1 MARGPPP
8 GMPPRGFPPGMAPPG
23 MAPPG
28 AMPPGMPPGLP
39 PRGPPGAPPGMP
51 PRAGMPPPGM
61 PPGMQGAPPRRPPP
75 GFPPTSRGPPGA
87 PGMPPPRA
95 PPGPPDAA
103 PPSEALQATVSEP
116 VKFAPP
122 RGPPGVPPP
131 RGPPGVPPMGMMPR
145 GLPPRGPP
153 GGFPPTATA
162 ATPSTGGAL
171 AARFGKLTVKV
182 LRAFDLK
189 KLGMMDTA
197 DPYVKLTIG
206 TQNVQTKV
214 QEGGGKTPEFNEN
227 FDFNIA
233 TEKELVLEVWDQEKG
248 GQDRFMAQAKVEIVP
263 WLAKG
268 GFEGDIELRD
278 REGSPAGKLAIVA
291 KFTKP
296 EAGAAGPVKAPPMAP
311 PILSDP
317 NGKFTDKEILEAFQA
332 FDLDHNNYVGAAEIR
347 HVLINIGE
355 APTDEEVDEMIK
367 MVDKDGDGQ
376 VSFAEFYAMVT
387 KGKQPPPGLGVTAA
401 VPEKAAAPGGAVS
414 GAQAIQLRNQRK
426 VALEEFARDNGIKP
440 ESVKKA
446 YKRFQATDKDGSG
459 QIDYSEFCEVLQVD
473 PSPQCEKVFQ
483 LFDNDKTG
491 RIDVREFMIALSN
504 FTGAEKEEKL
514 KFAFL
519 VFDEDGNGVITR
531 QELMKILK
539 ANHMASNESEVS
551 RKADTIMSQGDKDGD
566 GVISFDE
573 FSVVSKKFPNILFP
587 AYTLGTAKDYKDSHV
602 NRMKRG
608 RVATRG
614 STRRALRRKN
624 VVVDEEDEDEA
635 EDASQGEEEEAE
647 EEEEEKT
654 PPPKLTRAQAKKQEA
669 EAKKNK
675 KSTQKKAKTKKET
688 DEDDEEQ
695 EEDEAEDDEDED
707 EEEEEEAD
715 VEERRRGVRG
725 RGGRKRQLRGS
736 KPPPRKKQKRKI
748 IDSEDEEE
756 ANEEEDEDDEEEEE
770 AEEGTEEDDDEDDE
784 EEEEEVEEVKPRTR
798 KMRKEE
804 SKTTPRGKTRAKTAP
819 TEKKAPPEKKQPMKR
834 RQAPKKIE
842 ESAESEDEN
851 DEEKEEQDDATSET
865 KEEKPS
871 SDPPSAA
878 ATPSSSPAKRKGLS
892 INTLMNDAD
901 EEDDQEEQE
910 DVDMTPASA
919 SASDTGTDA
928 DEVPDQHFRE
938 ALSGATTEPKLMEVL
953 TEACGR
959 LIRESKSPSRL
970 FAVALL
976 GAVKEDP
983 KRFSQ
988 PVVLKYLLRLLR
1000 SKHYAGMKDPS
1011 DHGKKPTAVTA
1022 LGSGHLSGSTEYFQ
1036 ISLPVLV
1043 TNLLVQVMK
1052 DVDEWPVDSVK
1063 VFLDDSLSSRVWVD
1077 HELSQLFVQNVK
1089 TVLETDGSEKQA
1101 TQPLVR
1107 KRFQGATVVQEMRDL
1122 ITHHVRSRLVELEK
1136 EKPGSIGGSSG
1147 IGGNHAV
1154 RNMIMTLADCA
1165 RPSERSIEQN
1175 RGALQVNEP
1184 QDIATV
1190 DLLLKLKLK
1199 STMFQLKVEA
1209 ITHLV
1214 CNNPVYLKR
1223 ALSIFIARERPNN
1236 MSRDVDNIKMLQ
1248 HIFRASRSM
1257 SASSILGS
1265 PDDLFYRRPIE
1276 HQGTLA
1282 SRELARVFREMASV
1296 TEVAPVLKTIVRK
1309 ILKQLTFE
1317 QVDIKALCVGILDN
1331 DGHWDALAG
1340 DARVLDYMGLVTGVV
1355 WLILLM
1361 RGAAVKSLQIQQSN
1375 ANNRQVSRANRL
1387 GPQKGKQSLGKSS
1400 LSSGH
1405 TSIGSGGGASGG
1417 HGPSGSGSGNG
1428 TGASSEGSK
1437 TVKISVWAKEE
1448 LQQALAFVQREAIV
1462 CCRDVLKHFGL
1473 NGDSP
1478 FEKMLYE
1485 SIVKKLLFL
1494 DIPSDVQP
1502 TEHDRTCFQST
1513 KEDIPVHEDSL
1524 ELLTSLYNSCRAI
1537 DRVEALRTL
1546 ETIVFRGAEAH
1557 MHREAL
1563 WRHHEEI
1570 WLLARVRTAVVTT
1583 QPRRSFGDR
1592 RPLMLFDANGLAR
1605 QPPPAILEHLRTLD
1619 HKFKLGMRLRQ
1630 SRKKDFLMEMVAG
1643 NDDKNAVQNAGAAAN
1658 SAWWIADIV
1667 CEDFDTV
1674 QYLPYGCLCQLLLLA
1689 VRPSSKN
1696 RSDSQA
1702 QVPLNQPAL
1711 AQIIPRLLTK
1721 LREYLA
1727 GGNDNSDVAPNVV
1740 LYYLECLNSP
1750 ELSTRRVAAHIL
1762 YLLTAPRSVEELSE
1776 EIHQV
1781 VGAESA
1787 QSFSWLR
1794 ELAKLPCYSSIRSKI
1809 FRSLENLLELEASIP
1824 SLRMS
1829 GAYGR
1834 LLAGRDLVA
1843 TLLLKD
1849 RDIFAITAEVIWR
1862 AIESQLEIAPQLK
1875 ATSGISFSDCKVFY
1889 VTDGAN
1895 TIREIKLPLAIIH
1908 GAIQVLCSP
1917 HAHTDPSTTASS
1929 DNNRTATCL
1938 ARLTQSLFPRAT
1950 SNAAIL
1956 SSTGLVAT
1964 KDSRLY
1970 PDQFLAKLAAAASST
1985 TSHLAL
1991 LLFVRS
1997 KCLRHVNS
2005 LSPGVLEKLKLLR
2018 EWLQERSRSKSN
2030 MVTDEEDEEALLLSE
2045 GFTAFK
2051 IQTSASSI
2059 TPSTGSFYTEPMEES
2074 ARKSTT
2080 SRLES
2085 TKTDLE
2091 VFKDAYFGHKG
2102 DGAAAVD
2109 SAPLLEGVV
2118 KELKRSSR
2126 TGSLPNV
2133 IAPED
2138 FVYAASQA
2146 VRRSCPKRDDS
2157 VTHSPADLWTLH
2169 MSLLHFAGS
2178 SCNSDAAAAQLAK
2191 ALLLVVGHLPTCSS
2205 AAHRKECSGFVR
2217 RALDNLSEGFA
2228 GSYSASVSFIRHLAQ
2243 VSTTEGLFVLEDLTV
2258 AFDVFTVL
2266 QLVVQFI
2273 DRTVARWKAQGVS
2286 LRLDA
2291 MALHSLVVLVKE
2303 VEVLQR
2309 LQKGKNA
2316 GKTTES
2322 CAIDLLASIA
2332 HDQADD
2338 TTMLNLLDPIMT
2350 VDPHLGNLGD
2360 VVAIHGDVKR
2370 ELIGALYFQNP
2381 KVVAGL
2387 LDMLNPDWESL
2398 VNFDLSGDQQ
2408 HELVIRDRR
2417 LLSQVDDILRD
2428 LTRDGSE
2435 VVERFRELTRC
2446 HPMLVLSRFP
2456 RQLMQH
2462 FGTVSLSQ
2470 LYLNTTFFQNI
2481 MCAMQIMRPHMR
2493 HRQSVLEPF
2502 CHFLFDILRV
2512 IADHHAVEFHQLVS
2526 HTWEFFYDAL
2536 ETDFDLAS
2544 ELIFSAPRVI
2554 LLDSIVNMY
2563 ESQPET
2569 VAFGEVMAQRHNE
2582 WSLRASLE
2590 SIRAGRKHHGATSQQ
2605 QQIEQ
2610 LLTRIESQELVS
2622 GTGKPL
2628 TERTDMTAVTQGLQA
2643 IDLLCVK
2650 TDQGASVVA
2659 LLRRCAAPV
2668 ASLLVTETVTKA
2680 VMATL
2685 CQTLLNLMKYDSV
2698 CVDDV
2703 MRQYVQCL
2711 RVVRPGLKEA
2721 AVNTVLEFLVF
2732 ADARQRRQIL
2742 QQLFDDPSEIAK
2754 SKLGVYLKSAAF
2766 RTTLLVASKT

>member
-1 MARGPPP
+1 
-8 GMPPRGFPPGMAPPG
+8 
-23 MAPPG
+23 
-28 AMPPGMPPGLP
+28 
-39 PRGPPGAPPGMP
+39 
-51 PRAGMPPPGM
+51 
-61 PPGMQGAPPRRPPP
+61 
-75 GFPPTSRGPPGA
+75 
-87 PGMPPPRA
+87 
-95 PPGPPDAA
+95 
-103 PPSEALQATVSEP
+103 
-116 VKFAPP
+116 
-122 RGPPGVPPP
+122 
-131 RGPPGVPPMGMMPR
+131 
-145 GLPPRGPP
+145 
-153 GGFPPTATA
+153 
-162 ATPSTGGAL
+162 
-171 AARFGKLTVKV
+171 
-182 LRAFDLK
+182 
-189 KLGMMDTA
+189 
-197 DPYVKLTIG
+197 
-206 TQNVQTKV
+206 
-214 QEGGGKTPEFNEN
+214 
-227 FDFNIA
+227 
-233 TEKELVLEVWDQEKG
+233 
-248 GQDRFMAQAKVEIVP
+248 
-263 WLAKG
+263 
-268 GFEGDIELRD
+268 
-278 REGSPAGKLAIVA
+278 
-291 KFTKP
+291 
-296 EAGAAGPVKAPPMAP
+296 
-311 PILSDP
+311 
-317 NGKFTDKEILEAFQA
+317 
-332 FDLDHNNYVGAAEIR
+332 
-347 HVLINIGE
+347 
-355 APTDEEVDEMIK
+355 
-367 MVDKDGDGQ
+367 
-376 VSFAEFYAMVT
+376 
-387 KGKQPPPGLGVTAA
+387 
-401 VPEKAAAPGGAVS
+401 
-414 GAQAIQLRNQRK
+414 
-426 VALEEFARDNGIKP
+426 
-440 ESVKKA
+440 
-446 YKRFQATDKDGSG
+446 
-459 QIDYSEFCEVLQVD
+459 
-473 PSPQCEKVFQ
+473 
-483 LFDNDKTG
+483 
-491 RIDVREFMIALSN
+491 
-504 FTGAEKEEKL
+504 
-514 KFAFL
+514 
-519 VFDEDGNGVITR
+519 
-531 QELMKILK
+531 
-539 ANHMASNESEVS
+539 
-551 RKADTIMSQGDKDGD
+551 
-566 GVISFDE
+566 
-573 FSVVSKKFPNILFP
+573 
-587 AYTLGTAKDYKDSHV
+587 
-602 NRMKRG
+602 MKRG

-635 EDASQGEEEEAE
+635 EDASQGEEEEEEAE

-707 EEEEEEAD
+707 EEEEAD

-756 ANEEEDEDDEEEEE
+756 ADEEEDEDDEEEEE

-1165 RPSERSIEQN
+1165 SIAQVRVFGAENMEAWLQNPSVKGQAKDLLNKIV
-1175 RGALQVNEP
+1175 ALCKSTSP

-1375 ANNRQVSRANRL
+1375 ANNRQGTGSTPLGSTGLKHGGTQAIPRRGSNPPLPVSRANRL

-1563 WRHHEEI
+1563 WRHHEDDLAAYAQNGGVLGIEVKNNQFVQN
-1570 WLLARVRTAVVTT
+1570 LLKLALWQGTDDKQEQEFCHSSRFWICCSILLIVGCFNPNTIGTFLWEEFPTLRGLMQMVITGRYTFPAISALDPLLLGNHRAAFPDLIQGNLQLREYEQQLLQLNQGDPSVT
-1583 QPRRSFGDR
+1583 GD
-1592 RPLMLFDANGLAR
+1592 PLMLFDANGLAR

-1824 SLRMS
+1824 SLRMCMKALNDFS
-1829 GAYGR
+1829 KHGNNAATEPGDIKKDEERNHPKKSAIEQSLLLAGAYGR

-1849 RDIFAITAEVIWR
+1849 RDIFAITVEVIWR

-1950 SNAAIL
+1950 SNAVIL

-1970 PDQFLAKLAAAASST
+1970 PDHFLAKLAAAASST
-1985 TSHLAL
+1985 TSHLCATAVRAMSMESLWNLLEQSALSEQCLEMAL
-1991 LLFVRS
+1991 LAAVETTKKNES
-1997 KCLRHVNS
+1997 KAVASLLAVTKAADISVAADTVLMELSAYDMINS

-2118 KELKRSSR
+2118 KELKRSSS

-2157 VTHSPADLWTLH
+2157 VTHSPADLWSLH

-2217 RALDNLSEGFA
+2217 RALDNLGEGFA

-2243 VSTTEGLFVLEDLTV
+2243 ASTTEGLFVLEDLTV

-2273 DRTVARWKAQGVS
+2273 DRTVAQWKAQGVS

-2350 VDPHLGNLGD
+2350 ADPHLGNLGD

-2628 TERTDMTAVTQGLQA
+2628 TERTDMTAVTQGLQT

>member
-1 MARGPPP
+1 
-8 GMPPRGFPPGMAPPG
+8 
-23 MAPPG
+23 
-28 AMPPGMPPGLP
+28 
-39 PRGPPGAPPGMP
+39 
-51 PRAGMPPPGM
+51 
-61 PPGMQGAPPRRPPP
+61 
-75 GFPPTSRGPPGA
+75 
-87 PGMPPPRA
+87 
-95 PPGPPDAA
+95 
-103 PPSEALQATVSEP
+103 
-116 VKFAPP
+116 
-122 RGPPGVPPP
+122 
-131 RGPPGVPPMGMMPR
+131 
-145 GLPPRGPP
+145 
-153 GGFPPTATA
+153 
-162 ATPSTGGAL
+162 
-171 AARFGKLTVKV
+171 
-182 LRAFDLK
+182 
-189 KLGMMDTA
+189 
-197 DPYVKLTIG
+197 
-206 TQNVQTKV
+206 
-214 QEGGGKTPEFNEN
+214 
-227 FDFNIA
+227 
-233 TEKELVLEVWDQEKG
+233 
-248 GQDRFMAQAKVEIVP
+248 
-263 WLAKG
+263 
-268 GFEGDIELRD
+268 
-278 REGSPAGKLAIVA
+278 
-291 KFTKP
+291 
-296 EAGAAGPVKAPPMAP
+296 
-311 PILSDP
+311 
-317 NGKFTDKEILEAFQA
+317 
-332 FDLDHNNYVGAAEIR
+332 
-347 HVLINIGE
+347 
-355 APTDEEVDEMIK
+355 
-367 MVDKDGDGQ
+367 
-376 VSFAEFYAMVT
+376 
-387 KGKQPPPGLGVTAA
+387 
-401 VPEKAAAPGGAVS
+401 
-414 GAQAIQLRNQRK
+414 
-426 VALEEFARDNGIKP
+426 
-440 ESVKKA
+440 
-446 YKRFQATDKDGSG
+446 
-459 QIDYSEFCEVLQVD
+459 
-473 PSPQCEKVFQ
+473 
-483 LFDNDKTG
+483 
-491 RIDVREFMIALSN
+491 
-504 FTGAEKEEKL
+504 
-514 KFAFL
+514 
-519 VFDEDGNGVITR
+519 
-531 QELMKILK
+531 
-539 ANHMASNESEVS
+539 
-551 RKADTIMSQGDKDGD
+551 
-566 GVISFDE
+566 
-573 FSVVSKKFPNILFP
+573 
-587 AYTLGTAKDYKDSHV
+587 
-602 NRMKRG
+602 MKRG

-715 VEERRRGVRG
+715 VEERRRG
-725 RGGRKRQLRGS
+725 
-736 KPPPRKKQKRKI
+736 
-748 IDSEDEEE
+748 
-756 ANEEEDEDDEEEEE
+756 
-770 AEEGTEEDDDEDDE
+770 
-784 EEEEEVEEVKPRTR
+784 
-798 KMRKEE
+798 
-804 SKTTPRGKTRAKTAP
+804 TAP

-910 DVDMTPASA
+910 DVDMTPASV

-1165 RPSERSIEQN
+1165 SIAQVRVFGAENMEAWLQNPSVKGQAKDLLNKIV
-1175 RGALQVNEP
+1175 ALCKSTSP

-1375 ANNRQVSRANRL
+1375 ANNRQGTGSTPLGSTGLKHGGTQAIPRRGSNPPLPVSRANRL

-1563 WRHHEEI
+1563 WRHHEDDLAAYAQNGGVLGIEVKNNQFVQN
-1570 WLLARVRTAVVTT
+1570 LLKLALLLTKVLLKWQGTDDKQEQEFCHSSRFWICCSILLIVGCFNPNTIGTFLWEEFPTLRGLMQMVITGRYTFPAISALDPLLLGNHRAAFPDLIQGNLQLREYEQQLLQLNQGDPSVT
-1583 QPRRSFGDR
+1583 GD
-1592 RPLMLFDANGLAR
+1592 PLMLFDANGLAR

-1824 SLRMS
+1824 SLRMCMKALNDFS
-1829 GAYGR
+1829 KHGNNAATEPGDIKKDEERNHPKKSAIEQSLLLAGAYGR

-1849 RDIFAITAEVIWR
+1849 RDIFAITVEVIWR

-1950 SNAAIL
+1950 SNAVIL

-1970 PDQFLAKLAAAASST
+1970 PDHFLAKLAAAASST
-1985 TSHLAL
+1985 TSHLCATAVRAMSMESLWNLLEQSALSEQCLEMAL
-1991 LLFVRS
+1991 LAAVETTKKNES
-1997 KCLRHVNS
+1997 KAVASLLAVTKAADISVAADTVLMELSAYDMINS

-2118 KELKRSSR
+2118 KELKRSSS

-2157 VTHSPADLWTLH
+2157 VTHSPADLWSLH

-2217 RALDNLSEGFA
+2217 RALDNLGEGFA

-2243 VSTTEGLFVLEDLTV
+2243 ASTTEGLFVLEDLTV

-2273 DRTVARWKAQGVS
+2273 DRTVAQWKAQGVS

-2350 VDPHLGNLGD
+2350 ADPHLGNLGD

-2470 LYLNTTFFQNI
+2470 LYLNTTFFQN
-2481 MCAMQIMRPHMR
+2481 IMRPHMR

-2628 TERTDMTAVTQGLQA
+2628 TERTDMTAVTQGLQT

>member
-1 MARGPPP
+1 
-8 GMPPRGFPPGMAPPG
+8 
-23 MAPPG
+23 
-28 AMPPGMPPGLP
+28 
-39 PRGPPGAPPGMP
+39 
-51 PRAGMPPPGM
+51 
-61 PPGMQGAPPRRPPP
+61 
-75 GFPPTSRGPPGA
+75 
-87 PGMPPPRA
+87 
-95 PPGPPDAA
+95 
-103 PPSEALQATVSEP
+103 
-116 VKFAPP
+116 
-122 RGPPGVPPP
+122 
-131 RGPPGVPPMGMMPR
+131 
-145 GLPPRGPP
+145 
-153 GGFPPTATA
+153 
-162 ATPSTGGAL
+162 
-171 AARFGKLTVKV
+171 
-182 LRAFDLK
+182 
-189 KLGMMDTA
+189 
-197 DPYVKLTIG
+197 
-206 TQNVQTKV
+206 
-214 QEGGGKTPEFNEN
+214 
-227 FDFNIA
+227 
-233 TEKELVLEVWDQEKG
+233 
-248 GQDRFMAQAKVEIVP
+248 
-263 WLAKG
+263 
-268 GFEGDIELRD
+268 
-278 REGSPAGKLAIVA
+278 
-291 KFTKP
+291 
-296 EAGAAGPVKAPPMAP
+296 
-311 PILSDP
+311 
-317 NGKFTDKEILEAFQA
+317 
-332 FDLDHNNYVGAAEIR
+332 
-347 HVLINIGE
+347 
-355 APTDEEVDEMIK
+355 
-367 MVDKDGDGQ
+367 
-376 VSFAEFYAMVT
+376 
-387 KGKQPPPGLGVTAA
+387 
-401 VPEKAAAPGGAVS
+401 
-414 GAQAIQLRNQRK
+414 
-426 VALEEFARDNGIKP
+426 
-440 ESVKKA
+440 
-446 YKRFQATDKDGSG
+446 
-459 QIDYSEFCEVLQVD
+459 
-473 PSPQCEKVFQ
+473 
-483 LFDNDKTG
+483 
-491 RIDVREFMIALSN
+491 
-504 FTGAEKEEKL
+504 
-514 KFAFL
+514 
-519 VFDEDGNGVITR
+519 
-531 QELMKILK
+531 
-539 ANHMASNESEVS
+539 
-551 RKADTIMSQGDKDGD
+551 
-566 GVISFDE
+566 
-573 FSVVSKKFPNILFP
+573 
-587 AYTLGTAKDYKDSHV
+587 
-602 NRMKRG
+602 MKRG

-624 VVVDEEDEDEA
+624 VVMDEEDEEEA
-635 EDASQGEEEEAE
+635 ADASQGEEEEDEEEVDE
-647 EEEEEKT
+647 EEEQKT
-654 PPPKLTRAQAKKQEA
+654 PPPKLTRAQAKKREA
-669 EAKKNK
+669 EANKNK
-675 KSTQKKAKTKKET
+675 KSAQKKSKKDKTEVEEEDAEAEAEEEEG
-688 DEDDEEQ
+688 DEDD
-695 EEDEAEDDEDED
+695 DD
-707 EEEEEEAD
+707 EEEAD
-715 VEERRRGVRG
+715 TEERRRGARG
-725 RGGRKRQLRGS
+725 RGGGRRQLRGS

-756 ANEEEDEDDEEEEE
+756 AEEEDDEDEDEEEEEEEEEE
-770 AEEGTEEDDDEDDE
+770 AEEGTEEDDDG
-784 EEEEEVEEVKPRTR
+784 EEEEEVQEAKPRTR
-798 KMRKEE
+798 NMRKEE
-804 SKTTPRGKTRAKTAP
+804 SKTTPRGKTRAAKIAAGG
-819 TEKKAPPEKKQPMKR
+819 KKAPPEKKPVKR

-842 ESAESEDEN
+842 ESAESE
-851 DEEKEEQDDATSET
+851 EEKEEEDQDDAKSET
-865 KEEKPS
+865 KDEKPS

-892 INTLMNDAD
+892 IDTLMNDAD
-901 EEDDQEEQE
+901 EEDEQEEQD
-910 DVDMTPASA
+910 DVEMTPASA
-919 SASDTGTDA
+919 SASDAGADA
-928 DEVPDQHFRE
+928 DEVPDRHFGE
-938 ALSGATTEPKLMEVL
+938 ALSRATTEPKLMEVL

-959 LIRESKSPSRL
+959 LIRENRPPSRL
-970 FAVALL
+970 FAVSLL
-976 GAVKEDP
+976 ATVAEDP

-1000 SKHYAGMKDPS
+1000 SKHYIGMKDPS
-1011 DHGKKPTAVTA
+1011 DHGKKPSAVTA
-1022 LGSGHLSGSTEYFQ
+1022 LGSGHALASTEYYQ

-1043 TNLLVQVMK
+1043 TNLLVQIMK
-1052 DVDEWPVDSVK
+1052 EVDEWPVDSVK
-1063 VFLDDSLSSRVWVD
+1063 VFLDDSLSARVWVD
-1077 HELSQLFVQNVK
+1077 HELSRLFVQNVK
-1089 TVLETDGSEKQA
+1089 TVLETEGTEKQS

-1107 KRFQGATVVQEMRDL
+1107 KRFQGSAVVQEMRDL
-1122 ITHHVRSRLVELEK
+1122 ITNHIRSRLVELEK
-1136 EKPGSIGGSSG
+1136 EKPGNTGGPSG

-1165 RPSERSIEQN
+1165 SIAQVRVFGAENMEAWLQNPSVKGQAKDLLNKIV
-1175 RGALQVNEP
+1175 ALCKSTSS

-1223 ALSIFIARERPNN
+1223 ALAMFIARERPNN

-1257 SASSILGS
+1257 SAPSILGS
-1265 PDDLFYRRPIE
+1265 SDDLFYRRPIE

-1296 TEVAPVLKTIVRK
+1296 SDVAPVLKTIVRK

-1331 DGHWDALAG
+1331 DGHYDALAG

-1361 RGAAVKSLQIQQSN
+1361 RGAAVKSLQLQQSN
-1375 ANNRQVSRANRL
+1375 ATNRQGTGSTPLGSTGLKHGGTQAIPRRGSNPPLPVSRANRL
-1387 GPQKGKQSLGKSS
+1387 GPPKGKQVLGKSS
-1400 LSSGH
+1400 LSSSH
-1405 TSIGSGGGASGG
+1405 TAIGGGSTAAA
-1417 HGPSGSGSGNG
+1417 SGSGSGNSN
-1428 TGASSEGSK
+1428 TALTEGSK

-1448 LQQALAFVQREAIV
+1448 LQQALASVQREAIV

-1524 ELLTSLYNSCRAI
+1524 ELLTGLYNSCRAI

-1563 WRHHEEI
+1563 WRQHEDDLAAYAQNGGVLGIEVKNNQFVQH
-1570 WLLARVRTAVVTT
+1570 LLKLALWQGTGDKQEQEFCHSSRFWICCSILLIVGCFNPNTIGTFLWEELPTLRGLMQMVITGRYTFPAISAPDPLLLGKHKSAFPDLIQGNLQLRDYEQQLLQLNQGDPSVT
-1583 QPRRSFGDR
+1583 GD
-1592 RPLMLFDANGLAR
+1592 PLMLFDVNGLAR

-1619 HKFKLGMRLRQ
+1619 RKFKLGMRLRQ

-1643 NDDKNAVQNAGAAAN
+1643 NDDKNAVQNVSAAAN

-1667 CEDFDTV
+1667 CEDLDTV

-1689 VRPSSKN
+1689 VRPNNTIN

-1727 GGNDNSDVAPNVV
+1727 GGNDKSEVASNVV

-1776 EIHQV
+1776 ELHQV
-1781 VGAESA
+1781 VVSSGAPST

-1794 ELAKLPCYSSIRSKI
+1794 ELAKLPCYSSVRSKI

-1824 SLRMS
+1824 SLRMCMKALYDFS
-1829 GAYGR
+1829 KDGSNAAYEVGDIKKDEDDNHPQKSAIEQSLLLAGAYGR

-1849 RDIFAITAEVIWR
+1849 LDIFAVTVEVIWR

-1917 HAHTDPSTTASS
+1917 HAHTDPSTTGSS
-1929 DNNRTATCL
+1929 DEKTATCL
-1938 ARLTQSLFPRAT
+1938 ARITQSLLPKAT

-1956 SSTGLVAT
+1956 SSTGLIAT

-1970 PDQFLAKLAAAASST
+1970 PDHLLTKLAAAASPT
-1985 TSHLAL
+1985 TAHLCATAVRAMSMESLWNLLEQSALSEQCLEMAL
-1991 LLFVRS
+1991 LSAVEATKKNES
-1997 KCLRHVNS
+1997 KAVSS
-2005 LSPGVLEKLKLLR
+2005 LVAVTKASDISIAADTVLMQLSAYDLVPNLSSAVSEKLKLLR
-2018 EWLQERSRSKSN
+2018 EWLQERSGSN
-2030 MVTDEEDEEALLLSE
+2030 SSMTTDADDEEALLLSE
-2045 GFTAFK
+2045 GFTSFK
-2051 IQTSASSI
+2051 IQTSKASS
-2059 TPSTGSFYTEPMEES
+2059 TATMGSFYTEPMEEPPKTS
-2074 ARKSTT
+2074 VGSTT
-2080 SRLES
+2080 ES
-2085 TKTDLE
+2085 TRTDLE
-2091 VFKDAYFGHKG
+2091 VFKDVYAGTSQVKD
-2102 DGAAAVD
+2102 DGTATI
-2109 SAPLLEGVV
+2109 PLLDDVV
-2118 KELKRSSR
+2118 KELKRSSS

-2146 VRRSCPKRDDS
+2146 VDRSCPNSGDS
-2157 VTHSPADLWTLH
+2157 SSHSPADLWTLH
-2169 MSLLHFAGS
+2169 MSLLHFAR
-2178 SCNSDAAAAQLAK
+2178 SCCTSAAAAAELAK
-2191 ALLLVVGHLPTCSS
+2191 ALLLVVSHLPTCSS
-2205 AAHRKECSGFVR
+2205 ATHRKECSGFVR
-2217 RALDNLSEGFA
+2217 RALENLGEGFA
-2228 GSYSASVSFIRHLAQ
+2228 GSYSACVSFVRHLVQA
-2243 VSTTEGLFVLEDLTV
+2243 SSTEGLFLLDDRTIALDVYTVLE
-2258 AFDVFTVL
+2258 
-2266 QLVVQFI
+2266 LVVQFI
-2273 DRTVARWKAQGVS
+2273 ERSVARWKAKNVS

-2303 VEVLQR
+2303 VEVLKRTQ
-2309 LQKGKNA
+2309 GINA
-2316 GKTTES
+2316 EKATGSSAT
-2322 CAIDLLASIA
+2322 DLLTSIA

-2350 VDPHLGNLGD
+2350 ADPHLGNLGD

-2387 LDMLNPDWESL
+2387 LDTLNPNWESL
-2398 VNFDLSGDQQ
+2398 VNFDLHGDQ
-2408 HELVIRDRR
+2408 HELAIRDRD

-2428 LTRDGSE
+2428 LTRDNSE

-2481 MCAMQIMRPHMR
+2481 LSAMQIIRPHMR
-2493 HRQSVLEPF
+2493 HRPSVLEPF
-2502 CHFLFDILRV
+2502 CHFLFEILRV

-2536 ETDFDLAS
+2536 EADFDFAS
-2544 ELIFSAPRVI
+2544 ELVFSAPRVI
-2554 LLDSIVNMY
+2554 LLESIVAMY
-2563 ESQPET
+2563 ESQPES

-2582 WSLRASLE
+2582 WSLRTTLE
-2590 SIRAGRKHHGATSQQ
+2590 SIRTGRKHHGASSQQ
-2605 QQIEQ
+2605 QQVEQ
-2610 LLTRIESQELVS
+2610 LLSRIESQELAS
-2622 GTGKPL
+2622 TTGKPL
-2628 TERTDMTAVTQGLQA
+2628 TERTDMSAVTQGLQA
-2643 IDLLCVK
+2643 IDSLCAK

-2668 ASLLVTETVTKA
+2668 ASLLATETVTKA

-2703 MRQYVQCL
+2703 MRHYVQCL

-2721 AVNTVLEFLVF
+2721 AVNTVLDFLVF

>member
-1 MARGPPP
+1 
-8 GMPPRGFPPGMAPPG
+8 
-23 MAPPG
+23 
-28 AMPPGMPPGLP
+28 
-39 PRGPPGAPPGMP
+39 
-51 PRAGMPPPGM
+51 
-61 PPGMQGAPPRRPPP
+61 
-75 GFPPTSRGPPGA
+75 
-87 PGMPPPRA
+87 
-95 PPGPPDAA
+95 
-103 PPSEALQATVSEP
+103 
-116 VKFAPP
+116 
-122 RGPPGVPPP
+122 
-131 RGPPGVPPMGMMPR
+131 
-145 GLPPRGPP
+145 
-153 GGFPPTATA
+153 
-162 ATPSTGGAL
+162 
-171 AARFGKLTVKV
+171 
-182 LRAFDLK
+182 
-189 KLGMMDTA
+189 
-197 DPYVKLTIG
+197 
-206 TQNVQTKV
+206 
-214 QEGGGKTPEFNEN
+214 
-227 FDFNIA
+227 
-233 TEKELVLEVWDQEKG
+233 
-248 GQDRFMAQAKVEIVP
+248 
-263 WLAKG
+263 
-268 GFEGDIELRD
+268 
-278 REGSPAGKLAIVA
+278 
-291 KFTKP
+291 
-296 EAGAAGPVKAPPMAP
+296 
-311 PILSDP
+311 
-317 NGKFTDKEILEAFQA
+317 
-332 FDLDHNNYVGAAEIR
+332 
-347 HVLINIGE
+347 
-355 APTDEEVDEMIK
+355 
-367 MVDKDGDGQ
+367 
-376 VSFAEFYAMVT
+376 
-387 KGKQPPPGLGVTAA
+387 
-401 VPEKAAAPGGAVS
+401 
-414 GAQAIQLRNQRK
+414 
-426 VALEEFARDNGIKP
+426 
-440 ESVKKA
+440 
-446 YKRFQATDKDGSG
+446 
-459 QIDYSEFCEVLQVD
+459 
-473 PSPQCEKVFQ
+473 
-483 LFDNDKTG
+483 
-491 RIDVREFMIALSN
+491 
-504 FTGAEKEEKL
+504 
-514 KFAFL
+514 
-519 VFDEDGNGVITR
+519 
-531 QELMKILK
+531 
-539 ANHMASNESEVS
+539 
-551 RKADTIMSQGDKDGD
+551 
-566 GVISFDE
+566 
-573 FSVVSKKFPNILFP
+573 
-587 AYTLGTAKDYKDSHV
+587 
-602 NRMKRG
+602 MKRG

-635 EDASQGEEEEAE
+635 EDASQGEEEEEEAE

-695 EEDEAEDDEDED
+695 EEDESEDDEDED

-715 VEERRRGVRG
+715 VEERRRG
-725 RGGRKRQLRGS
+725 
-736 KPPPRKKQKRKI
+736 
-748 IDSEDEEE
+748 
-756 ANEEEDEDDEEEEE
+756 
-770 AEEGTEEDDDEDDE
+770 
-784 EEEEEVEEVKPRTR
+784 
-798 KMRKEE
+798 
-804 SKTTPRGKTRAKTAP
+804 TAP

-842 ESAESEDEN
+842 ESAGSEDEN

-878 ATPSSSPAKRKGLS
+878 NTPSSSPAKRKGLS

-901 EEDDQEEQE
+901 EENDQEEQE

-919 SASDTGTDA
+919 SASDAGTDA

-938 ALSGATTEPKLMEVL
+938 ELSGATTEPKLMEVL

-1052 DVDEWPVDSVK
+1052 DVAEWPVDSVK

-1107 KRFQGATVVQEMRDL
+1107 KRFQGATVVQAMRDL

-1165 RPSERSIEQN
+1165 SIAQVRVFGAENMEAWLQNPSVKGQAKDLLNKIV
-1175 RGALQVNEP
+1175 ALCKSTSS

-1223 ALSIFIARERPNN
+1223 ALSMFIARERPNN

-1375 ANNRQVSRANRL
+1375 ANNRQGTGSTPLGSTGLKHGGTQAIPRRGSNPPLPVSRANRL

-1537 DRVEALRTL
+1537 DRVEALLTL

-1563 WRHHEEI
+1563 WRHHEDDLAAYAQNGGVLGIEVKNNQFVQN
-1570 WLLARVRTAVVTT
+1570 LLKLALLLTEVLLKWQGTDDKQEQEFCHSSRFWICCSILLIVGCFNPNTIGTFLWEEFPTLRGLMQMVITGRYTFPAISALDPLLLGKHRAAFPDLIQGNLQLREYEQQLLQLNQGDPSVT
-1583 QPRRSFGDR
+1583 GD
-1592 RPLMLFDANGLAR
+1592 PLMLFDANGLAR

-1809 FRSLENLLELEASIP
+1809 FCSLENLLELEASIP
-1824 SLRMS
+1824 SLRMCMKALYDFS
-1829 GAYGR
+1829 KHGNNAATEPGDIKRDEEGNHPNKSAIEQSLLLAGAYGR

-1849 RDIFAITAEVIWR
+1849 RDIFAITVEVIWR

-1917 HAHTDPSTTASS
+1917 HAHTDSSTTASS

-1985 TSHLAL
+1985 TSHLCATAVRAMSMESLWNLLEQSALSEQCLEMAL
-1991 LLFVRS
+1991 LAAVETTKKNES
-1997 KCLRHVNS
+1997 KAVASLLAVTKAADISVAADTVLMQLSAYDMVNS

-2217 RALDNLSEGFA
+2217 RALDNLGEGFA

-2243 VSTTEGLFVLEDLTV
+2243 ASTTEGLFVLEDLTV

-2350 VDPHLGNLGD
+2350 ADPHLGNLGD

-2481 MCAMQIMRPHMR
+2481 MRPHMR

-2502 CHFLFDILRV
+2502 CHVLFDILRV

>member
-1 MARGPPP
+1 
-8 GMPPRGFPPGMAPPG
+8 
-23 MAPPG
+23 
-28 AMPPGMPPGLP
+28 
-39 PRGPPGAPPGMP
+39 
-51 PRAGMPPPGM
+51 
-61 PPGMQGAPPRRPPP
+61 
-75 GFPPTSRGPPGA
+75 
-87 PGMPPPRA
+87 
-95 PPGPPDAA
+95 
-103 PPSEALQATVSEP
+103 
-116 VKFAPP
+116 
-122 RGPPGVPPP
+122 
-131 RGPPGVPPMGMMPR
+131 
-145 GLPPRGPP
+145 
-153 GGFPPTATA
+153 
-162 ATPSTGGAL
+162 
-171 AARFGKLTVKV
+171 
-182 LRAFDLK
+182 
-189 KLGMMDTA
+189 
-197 DPYVKLTIG
+197 
-206 TQNVQTKV
+206 
-214 QEGGGKTPEFNEN
+214 
-227 FDFNIA
+227 
-233 TEKELVLEVWDQEKG
+233 
-248 GQDRFMAQAKVEIVP
+248 
-263 WLAKG
+263 
-268 GFEGDIELRD
+268 
-278 REGSPAGKLAIVA
+278 
-291 KFTKP
+291 
-296 EAGAAGPVKAPPMAP
+296 
-311 PILSDP
+311 
-317 NGKFTDKEILEAFQA
+317 
-332 FDLDHNNYVGAAEIR
+332 
-347 HVLINIGE
+347 
-355 APTDEEVDEMIK
+355 
-367 MVDKDGDGQ
+367 
-376 VSFAEFYAMVT
+376 
-387 KGKQPPPGLGVTAA
+387 
-401 VPEKAAAPGGAVS
+401 
-414 GAQAIQLRNQRK
+414 
-426 VALEEFARDNGIKP
+426 
-440 ESVKKA
+440 
-446 YKRFQATDKDGSG
+446 
-459 QIDYSEFCEVLQVD
+459 
-473 PSPQCEKVFQ
+473 
-483 LFDNDKTG
+483 
-491 RIDVREFMIALSN
+491 
-504 FTGAEKEEKL
+504 
-514 KFAFL
+514 
-519 VFDEDGNGVITR
+519 
-531 QELMKILK
+531 
-539 ANHMASNESEVS
+539 
-551 RKADTIMSQGDKDGD
+551 
-566 GVISFDE
+566 
-573 FSVVSKKFPNILFP
+573 
-587 AYTLGTAKDYKDSHV
+587 
-602 NRMKRG
+602 MKRG

-624 VVVDEEDEDEA
+624 VVVDEEDEA

-756 ANEEEDEDDEEEEE
+756 ADEEEDEDEDDEEEEE
-770 AEEGTEEDDDEDDE
+770 AEEGTEEDDE

-851 DEEKEEQDDATSET
+851 EEEKEKQDDATSET

-878 ATPSSSPAKRKGLS
+878 NTPSSSPAKRKGLS

-919 SASDTGTDA
+919 SASDAGTDA

-1052 DVDEWPVDSVK
+1052 DVAEWPVDSVK

-1165 RPSERSIEQN
+1165 SIAQVRVFGAENMEAWLQNPSVKGQAKDLLNKIV
-1175 RGALQVNEP
+1175 ALCKSTSS
-1184 QDIATV
+1184 QDITAV

-1214 CNNPVYLKR
+1214 CNNSVYLKR
-1223 ALSIFIARERPNN
+1223 ALSMFIARERPNN

-1265 PDDLFYRRPIE
+1265 PEDLFYRRPIE

-1375 ANNRQVSRANRL
+1375 ANNRQGTGSTPLGSTGLKHGGTQAIPRRGSNPPLPVSRANRL

-1524 ELLTSLYNSCRAI
+1524 ELLTSLYNSCRTI

-1563 WRHHEEI
+1563 WRHHEDDLAAYAQNGGVLGIEVKNNQFVQN
-1570 WLLARVRTAVVTT
+1570 LLKLALWQGTDDKQEQEFCHSSRFWICCSILLIVGCFNPNTIGTFLWEEFPTLRGLMQMVITGRYTFPAISALDPLLLGNHRAAFPDLIQGNLQLREYEQQLLQLNQGDSSVT
-1583 QPRRSFGDR
+1583 GD
-1592 RPLMLFDANGLAR
+1592 PLMLFDANGLAR

-1643 NDDKNAVQNAGAAAN
+1643 NDDENAVQNAGAAAN

-1787 QSFSWLR
+1787 QSFSLLR

-1809 FRSLENLLELEASIP
+1809 FRSLENLLELEASIS
-1824 SLRMS
+1824 SLRMCMKALYDFS
-1829 GAYGR
+1829 KHGNNAATEPGDIKKDEERNHPKKSAIEQSLLLAGAYGR

-1849 RDIFAITAEVIWR
+1849 RDIFAITVEVIWR

-1985 TSHLAL
+1985 TSHLCATAVRAMSMESLWNLLEQSALSEQCLEMAL
-1991 LLFVRS
+1991 LAAVETTKKNES
-1997 KCLRHVNS
+1997 KAVASLLAVTKAADISVAADTVLMQLSAYDMVNS

-2217 RALDNLSEGFA
+2217 RALDNLGEGFA

-2243 VSTTEGLFVLEDLTV
+2243 ASTTKGLFVLEDLTV
-2258 AFDVFTVL
+2258 VFDVFTVL

-2273 DRTVARWKAQGVS
+2273 DCTVARWKAQGVS

-2338 TTMLNLLDPIMT
+2338 TTMLNLLDPIT
-2350 VDPHLGNLGD
+2350 TADPHLGNLGD
-2360 VVAIHGDVKR
+2360 IVAIHGDVKR

-2536 ETDFDLAS
+2536 ETDVDLAS

-2628 TERTDMTAVTQGLQA
+2628 TERTDMAAVTQGLQA

>member
-1 MARGPPP
+1 
-8 GMPPRGFPPGMAPPG
+8 
-23 MAPPG
+23 
-28 AMPPGMPPGLP
+28 
-39 PRGPPGAPPGMP
+39 
-51 PRAGMPPPGM
+51 
-61 PPGMQGAPPRRPPP
+61 
-75 GFPPTSRGPPGA
+75 
-87 PGMPPPRA
+87 
-95 PPGPPDAA
+95 
-103 PPSEALQATVSEP
+103 
-116 VKFAPP
+116 
-122 RGPPGVPPP
+122 
-131 RGPPGVPPMGMMPR
+131 
-145 GLPPRGPP
+145 
-153 GGFPPTATA
+153 
-162 ATPSTGGAL
+162 
-171 AARFGKLTVKV
+171 
-182 LRAFDLK
+182 
-189 KLGMMDTA
+189 
-197 DPYVKLTIG
+197 
-206 TQNVQTKV
+206 
-214 QEGGGKTPEFNEN
+214 
-227 FDFNIA
+227 
-233 TEKELVLEVWDQEKG
+233 
-248 GQDRFMAQAKVEIVP
+248 
-263 WLAKG
+263 
-268 GFEGDIELRD
+268 
-278 REGSPAGKLAIVA
+278 
-291 KFTKP
+291 
-296 EAGAAGPVKAPPMAP
+296 
-311 PILSDP
+311 
-317 NGKFTDKEILEAFQA
+317 
-332 FDLDHNNYVGAAEIR
+332 
-347 HVLINIGE
+347 
-355 APTDEEVDEMIK
+355 
-367 MVDKDGDGQ
+367 
-376 VSFAEFYAMVT
+376 
-387 KGKQPPPGLGVTAA
+387 
-401 VPEKAAAPGGAVS
+401 
-414 GAQAIQLRNQRK
+414 
-426 VALEEFARDNGIKP
+426 
-440 ESVKKA
+440 
-446 YKRFQATDKDGSG
+446 
-459 QIDYSEFCEVLQVD
+459 
-473 PSPQCEKVFQ
+473 
-483 LFDNDKTG
+483 
-491 RIDVREFMIALSN
+491 
-504 FTGAEKEEKL
+504 
-514 KFAFL
+514 
-519 VFDEDGNGVITR
+519 
-531 QELMKILK
+531 
-539 ANHMASNESEVS
+539 
-551 RKADTIMSQGDKDGD
+551 
-566 GVISFDE
+566 
-573 FSVVSKKFPNILFP
+573 
-587 AYTLGTAKDYKDSHV
+587 
-602 NRMKRG
+602 MKRG

-635 EDASQGEEEEAE
+635 EDASQGEEEEEEAE

-756 ANEEEDEDDEEEEE
+756 ADEEEDEDDEEEEE

-1165 RPSERSIEQN
+1165 SIAQVRVFGAENMEAWLQNPSVKGQAKDLLNKIV
-1175 RGALQVNEP
+1175 ALCKSTSP

-1375 ANNRQVSRANRL
+1375 ANNRQGTGSTPLGSTGLKHGGTQAIPRRGSNPPLPVSRANRL

-1563 WRHHEEI
+1563 WRHHEDDLAAYAQNGGVLGIEVKNNQFVQN
-1570 WLLARVRTAVVTT
+1570 LLKLALWQGTDDKQEQEFCHSSRFWICCSILLIVGCFNPNTIGTFLWEEFPTLRGLMQMVITGRYTFPAISALDPLLLGNHRAAFPDLIQGNLQLREYEQQLLQLNQGDPSVT
-1583 QPRRSFGDR
+1583 GD
-1592 RPLMLFDANGLAR
+1592 PLMLFDANGLAR

-1824 SLRMS
+1824 SLRMCMKALNDFS
-1829 GAYGR
+1829 KHGNNAATEPGDIKKDEERNHPKKSAIEQSLLLAGAYGR

-1849 RDIFAITAEVIWR
+1849 RDIFAITVEVIWR

-1950 SNAAIL
+1950 SNAVIL

-1970 PDQFLAKLAAAASST
+1970 PDHFLAKLAAAASST
-1985 TSHLAL
+1985 TSHLCATAVRAMSMESLWNLLEQSALSEQCLEMAL
-1991 LLFVRS
+1991 LAAVETTKKNES
-1997 KCLRHVNS
+1997 KAVASLLAVTKAADISVAADTVLMELSAYDMINS

-2118 KELKRSSR
+2118 KELKRSSS

-2157 VTHSPADLWTLH
+2157 VTHSPADLWSLH

-2217 RALDNLSEGFA
+2217 RALDNLGEGFA

-2243 VSTTEGLFVLEDLTV
+2243 ASTTEGLFVLEDLTV

-2273 DRTVARWKAQGVS
+2273 DRTVAQWKAQGVS

-2350 VDPHLGNLGD
+2350 ADPHLGNLGD

-2628 TERTDMTAVTQGLQA
+2628 TERTDMTAVTQGLQT

>member
-1 MARGPPP
+1 
-8 GMPPRGFPPGMAPPG
+8 
-23 MAPPG
+23 
-28 AMPPGMPPGLP
+28 
-39 PRGPPGAPPGMP
+39 
-51 PRAGMPPPGM
+51 
-61 PPGMQGAPPRRPPP
+61 
-75 GFPPTSRGPPGA
+75 
-87 PGMPPPRA
+87 
-95 PPGPPDAA
+95 
-103 PPSEALQATVSEP
+103 
-116 VKFAPP
+116 
-122 RGPPGVPPP
+122 
-131 RGPPGVPPMGMMPR
+131 
-145 GLPPRGPP
+145 
-153 GGFPPTATA
+153 
-162 ATPSTGGAL
+162 
-171 AARFGKLTVKV
+171 
-182 LRAFDLK
+182 
-189 KLGMMDTA
+189 
-197 DPYVKLTIG
+197 
-206 TQNVQTKV
+206 
-214 QEGGGKTPEFNEN
+214 
-227 FDFNIA
+227 
-233 TEKELVLEVWDQEKG
+233 
-248 GQDRFMAQAKVEIVP
+248 
-263 WLAKG
+263 
-268 GFEGDIELRD
+268 
-278 REGSPAGKLAIVA
+278 
-291 KFTKP
+291 
-296 EAGAAGPVKAPPMAP
+296 
-311 PILSDP
+311 
-317 NGKFTDKEILEAFQA
+317 
-332 FDLDHNNYVGAAEIR
+332 
-347 HVLINIGE
+347 
-355 APTDEEVDEMIK
+355 
-367 MVDKDGDGQ
+367 
-376 VSFAEFYAMVT
+376 
-387 KGKQPPPGLGVTAA
+387 
-401 VPEKAAAPGGAVS
+401 
-414 GAQAIQLRNQRK
+414 
-426 VALEEFARDNGIKP
+426 
-440 ESVKKA
+440 
-446 YKRFQATDKDGSG
+446 
-459 QIDYSEFCEVLQVD
+459 
-473 PSPQCEKVFQ
+473 
-483 LFDNDKTG
+483 
-491 RIDVREFMIALSN
+491 
-504 FTGAEKEEKL
+504 
-514 KFAFL
+514 
-519 VFDEDGNGVITR
+519 
-531 QELMKILK
+531 
-539 ANHMASNESEVS
+539 
-551 RKADTIMSQGDKDGD
+551 
-566 GVISFDE
+566 
-573 FSVVSKKFPNILFP
+573 
-587 AYTLGTAKDYKDSHV
+587 
-602 NRMKRG
+602 MKRG

-614 STRRALRRKN
+614 STRRSLRRKN

-635 EDASQGEEEEAE
+635 EDVSQEEDEAEDEEADEEEEQ
-647 EEEEEKT
+647 KT
-654 PPPKLTRAQAKKQEA
+654 PPPKLTRAQAKKREA

-675 KSTQKKAKTKKET
+675 KNTQKKTKKEKDEVGE
-688 DEDDEEQ
+688 DEDQ
-695 EEDEAEDDEDED
+695 EEDEEDEDDEDEED
-707 EEEEEEAD
+707 EEEEEAD
-715 VEERRRGVRG
+715 VEERRRGTRG

-736 KPPPRKKQKRKI
+736 KPPPRKKQKRKV
-748 IDSEDEEE
+748 IDSEDEDE
-756 ANEEEDEDDEEEEE
+756 AEEEDEEDEEGTEEDDDEEE
-770 AEEGTEEDDDEDDE
+770 AEEGTEEDDDEDDD

-798 KMRKEE
+798 KSRKEE
-804 SKTTPRGKTRAKTAP
+804 SKTTPRGKTRAAAKTAA
-819 TEKKAPPEKKQPMKR
+819 EKKASEKRPMKR
-834 RQAPKKIE
+834 RQALKKIE
-842 ESAESEDEN
+842 ESAESEEEN
-851 DEEKEEQDDATSET
+851 EDEKEEEDDAKSET
-865 KEEKPS
+865 KDEKPS

-892 INTLMNDAD
+892 IDTLMNDAD
-901 EEDDQEEQE
+901 EEDEQEEQE
-910 DVDMTPASA
+910 DVEMTPASA
-919 SASDTGTDA
+919 SASDAGTDA
-928 DEVPDQHFRE
+928 DEVPDQHYRE

-959 LIRESKSPSRL
+959 LIRENKPPSRL
-970 FAVALL
+970 FAVSLL
-976 GAVKEDP
+976 AAVKEDP

-1000 SKHYAGMKDPS
+1000 SKHYIGIKDPS
-1011 DHGKKPTAVTA
+1011 DHGKKPSTATA
-1022 LGSGHLSGSTEYFQ
+1022 LGSGHLSGSTEYYQ

-1043 TNLLVQVMK
+1043 ANLLVQIMK
-1052 DVDEWPVDSVK
+1052 NVDEWPVDSVK
-1063 VFLDDSLSSRVWVD
+1063 VFLDDSLSSRIWVD

-1089 TVLETDGSEKQA
+1089 TVLETEGTEKQSV
-1101 TQPLVR
+1101 QPLVR
-1107 KRFQGATVVQEMRDL
+1107 RRFQGSTVVQDMRDL
-1122 ITHHVRSRLVELEK
+1122 ITNHIRSRLVELEK
-1136 EKPGSIGGSSG
+1136 EKPGSMGGSSG

-1165 RPSERSIEQN
+1165 SIAQVRVFGAENMEAWLQNPSVKGQAKDLLNKIV
-1175 RGALQVNEP
+1175 ALCKSTSP

-1223 ALSIFIARERPNN
+1223 ALAMFIARERPNN

-1296 TEVAPVLKTIVRK
+1296 SEVAPVLKTIVRK

-1331 DGHWDALAG
+1331 DGHWDALTG
-1340 DARVLDYMGLVTGVV
+1340 DARVLDYMGLFTGVV

-1375 ANNRQVSRANRL
+1375 ANNRQGTGSTALGSTGLKHGGTQAIPRRGSNPPLPVSRANRL
-1387 GPQKGKQSLGKSS
+1387 GPQKGKQSLAKSS

-1405 TSIGSGGGASGG
+1405 ASIGSGGSTSSG
-1417 HGPSGSGSGNG
+1417 HGPSGSSGGNG
-1428 TGASSEGSK
+1428 NGASTEGSK

-1448 LQQALAFVQREAIV
+1448 LQQALAFVQREAII

-1557 MHREAL
+1557 MHREVL
-1563 WRHHEEI
+1563 WRHHEDDLAAYAQNGGVLGIEVKNNQFVQN
-1570 WLLARVRTAVVTT
+1570 LLKLALWQGTDDKQEQEFCHSSRFWICCSILLIVGCLNPNTIGTFLWEEFPTLRGLMQMVITGRYTFPAISAPDPLLLGKHRSAFPDLIQGNLQLRDYEQQLLQLNQGDPSVT
-1583 QPRRSFGDR
+1583 GD
-1592 RPLMLFDANGLAR
+1592 PLMLFDANGLAR

-1619 HKFKLGMRLRQ
+1619 RKFKLGMRLRQ

-1643 NDDKNAVQNAGAAAN
+1643 NDDKNAVQNVSAAAN

-1689 VRPSSKN
+1689 VRPRNKN
-1696 RSDSQA
+1696 KSDSPA

-1727 GGNDNSDVAPNVV
+1727 GGNDSSDVASNVV

-1750 ELSTRRVAAHIL
+1750 ELSTRRVASHIL
-1762 YLLTAPRSVEELSE
+1762 YLLTSPRSVDELSE

-1781 VGAESA
+1781 VGAEST

-1824 SLRMS
+1824 SLRMCMKALYDFS
-1829 GAYGR
+1829 KDGNYTNEPGDIKKDEDNHPKKSAIEQSLLLAGAYGR
-1834 LLAGRDLVA
+1834 LLAGRELVA

-1849 RDIFAITAEVIWR
+1849 RDIFAITVEVIWR

-1917 HAHTDPSTTASS
+1917 HAHTDPRTMASADS
-1929 DNNRTATCL
+1929 RTATCL
-1938 ARLTQSLFPRAT
+1938 ARLTQSLFPKAT

-1956 SSTGLVAT
+1956 SSTGLIAT
-1964 KDSRLY
+1964 KDARLY
-1970 PDQFLAKLAAAASST
+1970 PDHLLSKLAAAASPS
-1985 TSHLAL
+1985 TSHLCATAVRAMSMESLWNLLEQSAL
-1991 LLFVRS
+1991 SEQCLEMTLLSAVEATKKNES
-1997 KCLRHVNS
+1997 KAVASLLAVTNASDISIAADIVLMQLSAYDMVTS
-2005 LSPGVLEKLKLLR
+2005 LSSGVSEKLKLLR
-2018 EWLQERSRSKSN
+2018 EWLLERSGSSN
-2030 MVTDEEDEEALLLSE
+2030 NMTTDEEDEEALLLSE
-2045 GFTAFK
+2045 GFTTFK
-2051 IQTSASSI
+2051 IQTTQAS
-2059 TPSTGSFYTEPMEES
+2059 TSTGSFYSEPMAE
-2074 ARKSTT
+2074 APKQSTT
-2080 SRLES
+2080 SKPES
-2085 TKTDLE
+2085 TRTDLE
-2091 VFKDAYFGHKG
+2091 VFKDAYIGTSQVKA
-2102 DGAAAVD
+2102 DGAAV
-2109 SAPLLEGVV
+2109 APLEGLV
-2118 KELKRSSR
+2118 KELKRNSS
-2126 TGSLPNV
+2126 TGSLPDV

-2146 VRRSCPKRDDS
+2146 VRRSCPKSGDS
-2157 VTHSPADLWTLH
+2157 TTHSPADLWTLQ
-2169 MSLLHFAGS
+2169 MSLLHFARS
-2178 SCNSDAAAAQLAK
+2178 SCNSQAAAAQLAK

-2205 AAHRKECSGFVR
+2205 VSHRTECSGFVR
-2217 RALDNLSEGFA
+2217 RALDNLGEGFTE
-2228 GSYSASVSFIRHLAQ
+2228 SYSSSVSFIRHLVQA
-2243 VSTTEGLFVLEDLTV
+2243 STTEGLFTLEDPMV
-2258 AFDVFTVL
+2258 ACDVYRVL
-2266 QLVVQFI
+2266 QIVIQSI
-2273 DRTVARWKAQGVS
+2273 DRAVARWKAQGVS

-2291 MALHSLVVLVKE
+2291 MTLHSLVVLVKE
-2303 VEVLQR
+2303 IEVLKRIQD
-2309 LQKGKNA
+2309 KNFGKS
-2316 GKTTES
+2316 TES
-2322 CAIDLLASIA
+2322 CATDLLTRIA

-2338 TTMLNLLDPIMT
+2338 TTLLNLLDPIMT
-2350 VDPHLGNLGD
+2350 ADPHLGNLGD

-2370 ELIGALYFQNP
+2370 ELIGTLYFQNP

-2398 VNFDLSGDQQ
+2398 VNFDIDGDQ
-2408 HELVIRDRR
+2408 HEMAIRDRR
-2417 LLSQVDDILRD
+2417 LISQVDEILRD

-2481 MCAMQIMRPHMR
+2481 LSAIQIMRPHMR
-2493 HRQSVLEPF
+2493 HRPSVLGPF
-2502 CHFLFDILRV
+2502 CHFLFEILRV

-2536 ETDFDLAS
+2536 EADIDLAS
-2544 ELIFSAPRVI
+2544 ELIFSVPRVV
-2554 LLDSIVNMY
+2554 LLESIVNMY
-2563 ESQPET
+2563 ELQPET
-2569 VAFGEVMAQRHNE
+2569 VTFGEVMAQRHNE
-2582 WSLRASLE
+2582 WSLRATLN

-2610 LLTRIESQELVS
+2610 LLSRIESQELAS
-2622 GTGKPL
+2622 TTGKPL
-2628 TERTDMTAVTQGLQA
+2628 IERTDMTAVTQGLQA
-2643 IDLLCVK
+2643 IDFLCAK

-2680 VMATL
+2680 VMTTL

-2698 CVDDV
+2698 CVEEV

>member
-1 MARGPPP
+1 
-8 GMPPRGFPPGMAPPG
+8 
-23 MAPPG
+23 
-28 AMPPGMPPGLP
+28 
-39 PRGPPGAPPGMP
+39 
-51 PRAGMPPPGM
+51 
-61 PPGMQGAPPRRPPP
+61 
-75 GFPPTSRGPPGA
+75 
-87 PGMPPPRA
+87 
-95 PPGPPDAA
+95 
-103 PPSEALQATVSEP
+103 
-116 VKFAPP
+116 
-122 RGPPGVPPP
+122 
-131 RGPPGVPPMGMMPR
+131 
-145 GLPPRGPP
+145 
-153 GGFPPTATA
+153 
-162 ATPSTGGAL
+162 
-171 AARFGKLTVKV
+171 
-182 LRAFDLK
+182 
-189 KLGMMDTA
+189 
-197 DPYVKLTIG
+197 
-206 TQNVQTKV
+206 
-214 QEGGGKTPEFNEN
+214 
-227 FDFNIA
+227 
-233 TEKELVLEVWDQEKG
+233 
-248 GQDRFMAQAKVEIVP
+248 
-263 WLAKG
+263 
-268 GFEGDIELRD
+268 
-278 REGSPAGKLAIVA
+278 
-291 KFTKP
+291 
-296 EAGAAGPVKAPPMAP
+296 
-311 PILSDP
+311 
-317 NGKFTDKEILEAFQA
+317 
-332 FDLDHNNYVGAAEIR
+332 
-347 HVLINIGE
+347 
-355 APTDEEVDEMIK
+355 
-367 MVDKDGDGQ
+367 
-376 VSFAEFYAMVT
+376 
-387 KGKQPPPGLGVTAA
+387 
-401 VPEKAAAPGGAVS
+401 
-414 GAQAIQLRNQRK
+414 
-426 VALEEFARDNGIKP
+426 
-440 ESVKKA
+440 
-446 YKRFQATDKDGSG
+446 
-459 QIDYSEFCEVLQVD
+459 
-473 PSPQCEKVFQ
+473 
-483 LFDNDKTG
+483 
-491 RIDVREFMIALSN
+491 
-504 FTGAEKEEKL
+504 
-514 KFAFL
+514 
-519 VFDEDGNGVITR
+519 
-531 QELMKILK
+531 
-539 ANHMASNESEVS
+539 
-551 RKADTIMSQGDKDGD
+551 
-566 GVISFDE
+566 
-573 FSVVSKKFPNILFP
+573 
-587 AYTLGTAKDYKDSHV
+587 
-602 NRMKRG
+602 MKRG

-635 EDASQGEEEEAE
+635 EDASQGEEEEEEAE

-756 ANEEEDEDDEEEEE
+756 ADEEEDEDDEEEEE

-1165 RPSERSIEQN
+1165 SIAQVRVFGAENMEAWLQNPSVKGQAKDLLNKIV
-1175 RGALQVNEP
+1175 ALCKSTSP

-1375 ANNRQVSRANRL
+1375 ANNRQGTGSTPLGSTGLKHGGTQAIPRRGSNPPLPMSRANRL

-1563 WRHHEEI
+1563 WRHHEDDLAAYAQNGGVLGIEVKNNQFVQN
-1570 WLLARVRTAVVTT
+1570 LLKLALWQGTDDKQEQEFCHSSRFWICCSILLIVGCFNPNTIGTFLWEEFPTLRGLMQMVITGRYTFPAISALDPLLLGNHRAAFPDLIQGNLQLREYEQQLLQLNQGDPSVT
-1583 QPRRSFGDR
+1583 GD
-1592 RPLMLFDANGLAR
+1592 PLMLFDANGLAR

-1824 SLRMS
+1824 SLRMCMKALNDFS
-1829 GAYGR
+1829 KHGNNAATEPGDIKKDEERNHPKKSAIEQSLLLAGAYGR

-1849 RDIFAITAEVIWR
+1849 RDIFAITVEVIWR

-1895 TIREIKLPLAIIH
+1895 TIREIKLPLGIIH

-1950 SNAAIL
+1950 SNAVIL

-1970 PDQFLAKLAAAASST
+1970 PDHFLAKLAAAASST
-1985 TSHLAL
+1985 TSHLCATAVRAMSMESLWNLLEQSALSEQCLEMAL
-1991 LLFVRS
+1991 LAAVETTKKNES
-1997 KCLRHVNS
+1997 KAVASLLAVTKAADISVAADTVLMELSAYDMINS

-2118 KELKRSSR
+2118 KELKRSSS

-2157 VTHSPADLWTLH
+2157 VTHSPADLWSLH

-2217 RALDNLSEGFA
+2217 RALDNLGEGFA

-2243 VSTTEGLFVLEDLTV
+2243 ASTTEGLFVLEDLTV

-2273 DRTVARWKAQGVS
+2273 DRTVAQWKAQGVS

-2350 VDPHLGNLGD
+2350 ADPHLGNLGD

-2628 TERTDMTAVTQGLQA
+2628 TERTDMTAVTQGLQT

>member
-1 MARGPPP
+1 
-8 GMPPRGFPPGMAPPG
+8 
-23 MAPPG
+23 
-28 AMPPGMPPGLP
+28 
-39 PRGPPGAPPGMP
+39 
-51 PRAGMPPPGM
+51 
-61 PPGMQGAPPRRPPP
+61 
-75 GFPPTSRGPPGA
+75 
-87 PGMPPPRA
+87 
-95 PPGPPDAA
+95 
-103 PPSEALQATVSEP
+103 
-116 VKFAPP
+116 
-122 RGPPGVPPP
+122 
-131 RGPPGVPPMGMMPR
+131 
-145 GLPPRGPP
+145 
-153 GGFPPTATA
+153 
-162 ATPSTGGAL
+162 
-171 AARFGKLTVKV
+171 
-182 LRAFDLK
+182 
-189 KLGMMDTA
+189 
-197 DPYVKLTIG
+197 
-206 TQNVQTKV
+206 
-214 QEGGGKTPEFNEN
+214 
-227 FDFNIA
+227 
-233 TEKELVLEVWDQEKG
+233 
-248 GQDRFMAQAKVEIVP
+248 
-263 WLAKG
+263 
-268 GFEGDIELRD
+268 
-278 REGSPAGKLAIVA
+278 
-291 KFTKP
+291 
-296 EAGAAGPVKAPPMAP
+296 
-311 PILSDP
+311 
-317 NGKFTDKEILEAFQA
+317 
-332 FDLDHNNYVGAAEIR
+332 
-347 HVLINIGE
+347 
-355 APTDEEVDEMIK
+355 
-367 MVDKDGDGQ
+367 
-376 VSFAEFYAMVT
+376 
-387 KGKQPPPGLGVTAA
+387 
-401 VPEKAAAPGGAVS
+401 
-414 GAQAIQLRNQRK
+414 
-426 VALEEFARDNGIKP
+426 
-440 ESVKKA
+440 
-446 YKRFQATDKDGSG
+446 
-459 QIDYSEFCEVLQVD
+459 
-473 PSPQCEKVFQ
+473 
-483 LFDNDKTG
+483 
-491 RIDVREFMIALSN
+491 
-504 FTGAEKEEKL
+504 
-514 KFAFL
+514 
-519 VFDEDGNGVITR
+519 
-531 QELMKILK
+531 
-539 ANHMASNESEVS
+539 
-551 RKADTIMSQGDKDGD
+551 
-566 GVISFDE
+566 
-573 FSVVSKKFPNILFP
+573 
-587 AYTLGTAKDYKDSHV
+587 
-602 NRMKRG
+602 MKRG

-635 EDASQGEEEEAE
+635 EDASQGEEEEEEAE

-756 ANEEEDEDDEEEEE
+756 ADEEEDEDDEEEEE

-1165 RPSERSIEQN
+1165 SIAQVRVFGAENMEAWLQNPSVKGQAKDLLNKIV
-1175 RGALQVNEP
+1175 ALCKSTSP

-1375 ANNRQVSRANRL
+1375 ANNRQGTGSTPLGSTGLKHGGTQAIPRRGSNPPLPVSRANRL

-1563 WRHHEEI
+1563 WRHHEDDLAAYAQNGGVLGIEVKNNQFVQN
-1570 WLLARVRTAVVTT
+1570 LLKLALWQGTDDKQEQEFCHSSRFWICCSILLIVGCFNPNTIGTFLWEEFPTLRGLMQMVITGRYTFPAISALDPLLLGNHRAAFPDLIQGNLQLREYEQQLLQLNQGDPSVT
-1583 QPRRSFGDR
+1583 GD
-1592 RPLMLFDANGLAR
+1592 PLMLFDANGLAR

-1824 SLRMS
+1824 SLRMCMKALNDFSKHGNNAATEPGDIKKDEERNHPKKSAIEQSLLLS

-1849 RDIFAITAEVIWR
+1849 RDIFAITVEVIWR

-1950 SNAAIL
+1950 SNAVIL

-1970 PDQFLAKLAAAASST
+1970 PDHFLAKLAAAASST
-1985 TSHLAL
+1985 TSHLCATAVRAMSMESLWNLLEQSALSEQCLEMAL
-1991 LLFVRS
+1991 LAAVETTKKNES
-1997 KCLRHVNS
+1997 KAVASLLAVTKAADISVAADTVLMELSAYDMINS

-2118 KELKRSSR
+2118 KELKRSSS

-2157 VTHSPADLWTLH
+2157 VTHSPADLWSLH

-2217 RALDNLSEGFA
+2217 RALDNLGEGFA

-2243 VSTTEGLFVLEDLTV
+2243 ASTTEGLFVLEDLTV

-2273 DRTVARWKAQGVS
+2273 DRTVAQWKVQGVS

-2350 VDPHLGNLGD
+2350 ADPHLGNLGD

-2628 TERTDMTAVTQGLQA
+2628 TERTDMTAVTQGLQT